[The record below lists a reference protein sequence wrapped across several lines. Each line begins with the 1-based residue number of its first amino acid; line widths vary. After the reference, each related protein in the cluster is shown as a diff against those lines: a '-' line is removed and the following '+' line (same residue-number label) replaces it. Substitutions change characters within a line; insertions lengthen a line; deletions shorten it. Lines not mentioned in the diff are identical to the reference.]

1 MRRFE
6 YKGEML
12 TLEELLPYSVVPEK
26 TLRSRLFTSTSLW
39 TVESALT
46 TPFGKTGK
54 TPEVSKATIDIHTSK
69 LNQKATK
76 QLKESGNIQS
86 AERGNNKDTF
96 TCLNCGFEKSKS
108 LIGIEARKAG
118 FYCTSCVAK
127 AKRNSNLTEAELKQK
142 AANSRIVSKRYR
154 DGTSALY
161 FVTGEEE
168 YKNS

>member
-12 TLEELLPYSVVPEK
+12 TLKELLPYSVVPEK
-26 TLRSRLFTSTSLW
+26 TLRSRLFTGTSLW

-54 TPEVSKATIDIHTSK
+54 TPEVSKAIIDIHTNK
-69 LNQKATK
+69 LNKKATK
-76 QLKESGNIQS
+76 QLKESGSVQS
-86 AERGNNKDTF
+86 SERGSNRDVF
-96 TCLNCGFEKSKS
+96 TCLNCGFEKSKA
-108 LIGIEARKAG
+108 LIGMEARRTG

-127 AKRNSNLTEAELKQK
+127 AERNSNLTEAEVKQK
-142 AANSRIVSKRYR
+142 ASINKIVSKRYK
-154 DGTSALY
+154 DGTVALY

-168 YKNS
+168 YKKS